1 MIHFLQLAKPN
12 VDVPADSV
20 VIDKLNNRFHELL
33 QMSWSDLSH
42 TLMTDLMKFSGKLVA
57 AIIVYLIGRWL
68 IRWLDRMLNKIFER
82 RKLDSSLNKFIRNML
97 RIVAWIFLLLI
108 IVGILGIKTTSFLA
122 IIASAGFAIGMALSG
137 TLQNFAG
144 GVLILLLKPFRTG
157 DYIVAQGQEGSVKE
171 INLFN
176 TVLATPDNKTIIIPN
191 GSMSNSIVNNVTDSG
206 TRRIEWT
213 FGIAYG
219 DDYDRA
225 RQVLQGQIDADERI
239 FKTPASLIA
248 LSNLADSAVQIVVRA
263 WVKADDY
270 WSVFYD
276 MNEKVYKVFPEH
288 GLTIPFNQLDVNI
301 ASLPSPADGQ
311 PGKTDVLKA

>member
-1 MIHFLQLAKPN
+1 M
-12 VDVPADSV
+12 
-20 VIDKLNNRFHELL
+20 RF
-33 QMSWSDLSH
+33 
-42 TLMTDLMKFSGKLVA
+42 GK
-57 AIIVYLIGRWL
+57 IGRL
-68 IRWLDRMLNKIFER
+68 MGDCHYNKI
-82 RKLDSSLNKFIRNML
+82 
-97 RIVAWIFLLLI
+97 
-108 IVGILGIKTTSFLA
+108 
-122 IIASAGFAIGMALSG
+122 
-137 TLQNFAG
+137 
-144 GVLILLLKPFRTG
+144 ILL
-157 DYIVAQGQEGSVKE
+157 
-171 INLFN
+171 
-176 TVLATPDNKTIIIPN
+176 PN
-191 GSMSNSIVNNVTDSG
+191 GGMSTGIINNYSHQTL
-206 TRRIEWT
+206 RRVDWT

-225 RQVLQGQIDADERI
+225 RQVLQGLIDADERI

>member
-176 TVLATPDNKTIIIPN
+176 TVLSTPDNKTIIIPN
-191 GSMSNSIVNNVTDSG
+191 GNMSNSIVNNVTDSG

-225 RQVLQGQIDADERI
+225 RQVLQGLIDADERI

-276 MNEKVYKVFPEH
+276 MNEKVYKVFPEY

>member
-1 MIHFLQLAKPN
+1 MSPLFNILLSLWAQAPETPSPIDVAQTWQQKLSSLSSLSFDQFLEQAIGAILRGAVKIAIALAIFFIGKWIINRIHHIVAKAFVRRDVELSLRTFL
-12 VDVPADSV
+12 
-20 VIDKLNNRFHELL
+20 
-33 QMSWSDLSH
+33 LS
-42 TLMTDLMKFSGKLVA
+42 
-57 AIIVYLIGRWL
+57 L
-68 IRWLDRMLNKIFER
+68 IRIILMLI
-82 RKLDSSLNKFIRNML
+82 L
-97 RIVAWIFLLLI
+97 IV
-108 IVGILGIKTTSFLA
+108 IVIGILGINTSSFLA
-122 IIASAGFAIGMALSG
+122 LFASAGLAVGMALSG

-225 RQVLQGQIDADERI
+225 RQVLQGLIDADERI

-248 LSNLADSAVQIVVRA
+248 LSNLADSVVQIVVRA

-301 ASLPSPADGQ
+301 ASLPSPIRE
-311 PGKTDVLKA
+311 